1 MYETIRYQ
9 VEDGVALVT
18 LNRPQVMNAVNQQMG
33 KELYDAFK
41 RVDADASVRALV
53 LTGEGRGFCSGQDLS
68 EGQSVEPGASLGD
81 TVRERYNLL
90 IARLHGLSVPTIAA
104 VSGAA
109 AGAGF
114 SLALAC
120 DLRFAAVNAKFTLA
134 FNKIGLVPDSGA
146 SYFLPRLVGVGK
158 ALELAW
164 TGDVLSAETARALGI
179 VNHVYEPDQLLQ
191 ETLAFARQLAQ
202 GPTFAYRLTKQALFA
217 NATASLADAL
227 EVEAQLQDAAGRS
240 EDFRE
245 GVSAFLEKRRPQY
258 RGR

>member
-9 VEDGVALVT
+9 VEDGVARIT
-18 LNRPQVMNAVNQQMG
+18 LNRPEVMNAINQQMG
-33 KELYDAFK
+33 EELYDALK
-41 RVDADASVRALV
+41 QVDADLNVRALV

-68 EGQSVEPGASLGD
+68 EGAAIQSGAALGD

-90 IARLHGLSVPTIAA
+90 ITRLHGLRVPSLAA
-104 VSGAA
+104 ISGTA

-146 SYFLPRLVGVGK
+146 SYFLPRLVGIGR

-164 TGDVLSAETARALGI
+164 TGEVISAETAYSLGI
-179 VNHVYEPDQLLQ
+179 VNHVYEPEKLL
-191 ETLAFARQLAQ
+191 EESMAFARHLAE
-202 GPTFAYRLTKQALFA
+202 GPTVAYRLTKQALFA
-217 NATASLADAL
+217 NASATLPEAL
-227 EVEAQLQDAAGRS
+227 EREAELQNEAGHTD
-240 EDFRE
+240 DFRE
-245 GVSAFLEKRRPQY
+245 GVQAFLEKRRPQY
-258 RGR
+258 RGQ